1 VDNQQVQKG
10 RITGLKQK
18 SKITY
23 NKRHLKPATDLECC
37 YCRLTPSWDNSIP
50 CYLTSSTLCYLKPRK
65 NWIWAS
71 SIPSHF

>member
-1 VDNQQVQKG
+1 LPIRVSAIESLHHRTSSRTAVGCTVDNQQVQKG

-50 CYLTSSTLCYLKPRK
+50 CYL
-65 NWIWAS
+65 
-71 SIPSHF
+71 